1 MENEDKILK
10 QLLKDMPIEQ
20 APDDIF
26 LSVMK
31 SLEPKSTLVKSKDN
45 KFGLIYGLFMLIPII
60 LVALF
65 GSNSESTY
73 YLPQININPL
83 FSIAAIIIFAYILL
97 ENVFSESKIYR
108 K

>member
-31 SLEPKSTLVKSKDN
+31 SLEPKSTLVKK
-45 KFGLIYGLFMLIPII
+45 
-60 LVALF
+60 
-65 GSNSESTY
+65 
-73 YLPQININPL
+73 
-83 FSIAAIIIFAYILL
+83 
-97 ENVFSESKIYR
+97 
-108 K
+108 